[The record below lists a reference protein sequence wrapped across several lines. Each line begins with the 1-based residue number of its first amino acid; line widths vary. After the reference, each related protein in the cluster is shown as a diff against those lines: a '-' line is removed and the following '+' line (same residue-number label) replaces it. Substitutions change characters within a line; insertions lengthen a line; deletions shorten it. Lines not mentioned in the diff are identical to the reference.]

1 MAQKS
6 PMLFI
11 IYCNWNIQ
19 PEEKVNDLYSA
30 DDRKASEESHGA
42 SNEAQ
47 LCLRLDLLVSFDLV
61 KGGCVKIDFY
71 QLQGWLELIPWK
83 NVSLL
88 LLKN

>member
-47 LCLRLDLLVSFDLV
+47 LCLRLDLLVSFDVV
-61 KGGCVKIDFY
+61 KCGRVKVDLH
-71 QLQGWLELIPWK
+71 QLKSWRWQFLT
-83 NVSLL
+83 
-88 LLKN
+88 